1 MSHFTIIDLP
11 TFTDARGTLTVLE
24 GALPF
29 PVVRTYWIY
38 GADGQTRGGHRHT
51 RTRQA
56 LVAVHGTVVVYM
68 DNGIVAENIELKHPG
83 QCLLVE
89 PRDWHT
95 MTFGSGAVLLV
106 MASHPYDRS
115 EYIDTP
121 YEQAAKN

>member
-1 MSHFTIIDLP
+1 MAHFALLNLP
-11 TFTDARGTLTVLE
+11 TFDDARGSLTVLE

-51 RTRQA
+51 YTRQA
-56 LVAVHGTVVVYM
+56 LVAIAGRVSMYM
-68 DNGIVAENIELKHPG
+68 NDGVTEETIVLDHPS

-89 PRDWHT
+89 PKDWHT
-95 MTFGSGAVLLV
+95 MTFSDKSVLLV
-106 MASHPYDRS
+106 MSSHRYDRS

-121 YEQAAKN
+121 YERDNT